1 MLASSDPGTSWTPI
15 PASLGARLPFPVE
28 PGSGRGRR
36 HGTSSDEPFDR
47 WFRYPA
53 GFASDYASLLLE
65 RLGLRPGGMIVDP
78 FAGSGVTGTAARGSG
93 MSFVGIETHPLIAE
107 LANLK
112 LRRPPAV
119 PSGLIKAAADI
130 ADEAA
135 AAPEDMDHAPDSL
148 PDLVRRSF
156 APQAL
161 GQLLAMRRLVRERG
175 QETWASYLK
184 WALLGTLR
192 DVASVRVGWP
202 YQRPTIGRRAPHAD
216 PVARFMRRAAMI
228 AEDLTLVPAAPSGRT
243 QAVVACGDSRD
254 AGAWHRCVPAPADGC
269 VSSPPYLNNFDYADA
284 TRLELY
290 FWGDVTSWA
299 DMCHEVRSGMIVA
312 TTQQSRVQAGRE
324 ALESLS
330 RYGATGE
337 EIARL
342 TWRLTAERKGR
353 NRGKEYDQVV
363 PSYFLG
369 ISLVLENL
377 ASALKPGAPAV
388 WLIGDSAPYG
398 VYIDTPAIIGRL
410 ASEHGLAV
418 EQDMLLRHRGD
429 RWAGNA
435 TRHQEKLSERLVLF
449 RRTSKTD
456 AEQLSLLL
464 PCRRECRQKFLPQ
477 GARGS
482 GTLEDDVMGREVARV
497 AAEDLH

>member
-1 MLASSDPGTSWTPI
+1 VLAPSSPGTFWAPTPAPLAARPLF
-15 PASLGARLPFPVE
+15 PAE

-53 GFASDYASLLLE
+53 GFASDYASLLLQQ
-65 RLGLRPGGMIVDP
+65 LGLRPGGTIVDP
-78 FAGSGVTGTAARGSG
+78 FVGSGVTGTAARGAD
-93 MSFVGIETHPLIAE
+93 MSFAGIETHPLIAE
-107 LANLK
+107 LASLK
-112 LRRPPAV
+112 LQRPPAA
-119 PSGLIKAAADI
+119 PSGLIEAAADM

-135 AAPEDMDHAPDSL
+135 AAPEDIDHAPDSL

-156 APQAL
+156 APGTL
-161 GQLLAMRRLVRERG
+161 GQLLAMRRLVREYS

-202 YQRPTIGRRAPHAD
+202 YQRPTIRRRAPHAD
-216 PVARFMRRAAMI
+216 PVARFKRRAVMI
-228 AEDLTLVPAAPSGRT
+228 AEDLTLVSAAPSGGT

-254 AGAWHRCVPAPADGC
+254 ADAWRRCVPAPAEGC

-299 DMCHEVRSGMIVA
+299 DMCHEIRSGMIVA
-312 TTQQSRVQAGRE
+312 TTQQSRVQAGRG

-330 RYGATGE
+330 RYGETGE

-342 TWRLTAERKGR
+342 TRRLAAERKTR
-353 NRGKEYDQVV
+353 KRGKEYDQVV

-377 ASALKPGAPAV
+377 AAALEPGAPAV

-410 ASEHGLAV
+410 AEGHGLAV
-418 EQDMLLRHRGD
+418 EQDMLLRHRGN

-435 TRHQEKLSERLVLF
+435 TRHREKLSERLVLL
-449 RRTSKTD
+449 RRT
-456 AEQLSLLL
+456 
-464 PCRRECRQKFLPQ
+464 R
-477 GARGS
+477 
-482 GTLEDDVMGREVARV
+482 
-497 AAEDLH
+497 